1 MILLFQR
8 VYFTDEKANPHMSK
22 LSRLKVAVVSALTLV
37 NGCSTY
43 TLSVNNQP
51 LYDPDDKLYTGE
63 IKSADLQGCINIAMK
78 QQNVDTSTELTI
90 LSCANSEISALSE
103 FTKFNQLRFLDV
115 GNNKITDLRP
125 LKQLRYLNGLNISNN
140 NIQDISP
147 LLDLPSLV
155 TLNLLGN
162 NEISCASVQ
171 QMTNKIK
178 RGLVKPEQCVP

>member
-1 MILLFQR
+1 
-8 VYFTDEKANPHMSK
+8 MSK
-22 LSRLKVAVVSALTLV
+22 LSKLKVAVVSALTLV

-63 IKSADLQGCINIAMK
+63 IKNADLQGCINIAMK

-162 NEISCASVQ
+162 N
-171 QMTNKIK
+171 
-178 RGLVKPEQCVP
+178 